1 MITYSSPRV
10 RFQREEKKEK
20 KRRGRCYAFSEPVQ
34 NAQNAQ
40 NVAQVTQ
47 HEDIKSEIKLMFI
60 FLYLNRPV
68 AIHKQTEKSRIAK
81 KSFS

>member
-10 RFQREEKKEK
+10 RFQKEEK

-47 HEDIKSEIKLMFI
+47 HEDIKIGDQADVH

-68 AIHKQTEKSRIAK
+68 VIHKQTEKSRIAK
-81 KSFS
+81 KFFS

>member
-1 MITYSSPRV
+1 MITYSSPLV

-47 HEDIKSEIKLMFI
+47 HEDIKIGDQADVHFFVFKPTSSDS
-60 FLYLNRPV
+60 
-68 AIHKQTEKSRIAK
+68 QTN
-81 KSFS
+81 

>member
-1 MITYSSPRV
+1 MTPRV

-47 HEDIKSEIKLMFI
+47 HEDIKIGDHDDVH
-60 FLYLNRPV
+60 FLYLYRPV
-68 AIHKQTEKSRIAK
+68 AIYKQTEKSRIAK
-81 KSFS
+81 NPFLEL